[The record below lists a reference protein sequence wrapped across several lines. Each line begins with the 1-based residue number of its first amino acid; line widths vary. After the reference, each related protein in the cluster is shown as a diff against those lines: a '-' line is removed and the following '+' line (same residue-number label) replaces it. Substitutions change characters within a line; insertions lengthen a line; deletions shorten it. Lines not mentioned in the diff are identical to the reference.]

1 MSDSDFEQDESNS
14 GQEMGLPRVAYEMAK
29 DLWFETHGRRPNME
43 DTAFF
48 LLVRTCSVVLSGS
61 AAPGDSIKSWV
72 KGFNH

>member
-1 MSDSDFEQDESNS
+1 MSTSEFEQGNS
-14 GQEMGLPRVAYEMAK
+14 EARLEVGLPQVAYEMAK

-43 DTAFF
+43 DTSFF

-72 KGFNH
+72 KGFNQ